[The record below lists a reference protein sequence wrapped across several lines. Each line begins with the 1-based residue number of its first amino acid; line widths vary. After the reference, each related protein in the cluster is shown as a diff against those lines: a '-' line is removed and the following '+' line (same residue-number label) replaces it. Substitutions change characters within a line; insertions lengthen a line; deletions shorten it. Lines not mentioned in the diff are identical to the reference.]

1 VRGSPRLSFLES
13 PRHVCFGSLADIA
26 ASLIANH
33 VCYALSCS
41 RVPAQRRGRLPVI
54 YCFLAVMLRHIIA
67 VFIATRKPIAQAHK
81 LRLEALERPRLALP
95 LHDWNGAD
103 RIRRRTIDY
112 LRTDSEV
119 DERVPRF
126 IHQAI
131 NTSCLEK
138 NACFLTKHL
147 FIFT

>member
-33 VCYALSCS
+33 VCYALNCS
-41 RVPAQRRGRLPVI
+41 EVPAQCTRTLPAI
-54 YCFLAVMLRHIIA
+54 YCFLAICCATLLQC
-67 VFIATRKPIAQAHK
+67 FTTTRKPIAQAQK

>member
-1 VRGSPRLSFLES
+1 M
-13 PRHVCFGSLADIA
+13 CAAFGSLASFPLKCLSLGHKQTLCVAEAMSAPLPKADIR
-26 ASLIANH
+26 S
-33 VCYALSCS
+33 
-41 RVPAQRRGRLPVI
+41 
-54 YCFLAVMLRHIIA
+54 
-67 VFIATRKPIAQAHK
+67 
-81 LRLEALERPRLALP
+81 LALP

>member
-1 VRGSPRLSFLES
+1 MV
-13 PRHVCFGSLADIA
+13 D
-26 ASLIANH
+26 
-33 VCYALSCS
+33 
-41 RVPAQRRGRLPVI
+41 RRGQRAGHPGP
-54 YCFLAVMLRHIIA
+54 C
-67 VFIATRKPIAQAHK
+67 ATPYSRFQAHK